1 MDGVVTEG
9 GSAVDESML
18 TGEPVP
24 VSKRVGDKVIG
35 ASLNTSGALVMRS
48 ERVGSATMLSQI
60 VQMVAQAQRSKAPMQ
75 RMADVVASYF
85 VVSVVAIAVL
95 TFFGWGFFGP
105 APSWVFGLINA
116 VAVLIIACP
125 CALGLAT
132 PTALMAGTGVAAR
145 HGILIKDAEA
155 LELIRHD
162 LAHIMARAVQD
173 IWPDVKVTIG
183 PVRDYGWFY
192 DFDRAEPF
200 TPEDLGQIEARMK
213 QIINARDPVKTEVWD
228 RDAAIAFYQ
237 AKNEPFKV
245 ELVEAIPADQKLRM
259 YWHGHWQDLCRGPHL
274 QHTGQVPADS
284 FKLMSVAGAYWRGDS
299 RNKQLQRIYGVA
311 FRNREDLK
319 AHLTMLEEAAKRDH
333 RKLGREMDLFHIQ
346 DEAPGMVFWHPNGWT
361 VYRQLEDYMRGRL
374 KSAGYKEIKTPQVV
388 DRVLWEKSGHWEAY
402 RENMFIVEV
411 DEEGAK
417 EKRINAL
424 KPMNCP
430 CHVQV
435 YNQGLKSYRDLPL
448 RLAEFGSCHRYESSG
463 SMHGLMR
470 VRGFTQD
477 DAHIF
482 CTEDQIEA
490 ECAGFIALLS
500 SVYKDLGFEK
510 FDIKLSTRPDVRVGS
525 DEVWDKA
532 ENALQKA
539 IEGLGL
545 PYTINPGDGAFYG
558 PKLDFK
564 LTDAIGREWQ
574 CGTFQA
580 DFNLPVRLDAE
591 FVGEDG
597 AKHRPVMLHRA
608 VLGSFERFI
617 GILIENYAGK
627 LPFWLAPRQVVVAS
641 IVSDADPFVHEIT
654 NALIKAGVRAEAD
667 TRNEKINYK
676 VREHSVGKVPVIL
689 AIGMKEVEERTVS
702 VRRLGDTRTE
712 TMSLDQALAEFGF
725 AALPPAGH

>member
-1 MDGVVTEG
+1 
-9 GSAVDESML
+9 
-18 TGEPVP
+18 
-24 VSKRVGDKVIG
+24 
-35 ASLNTSGALVMRS
+35 
-48 ERVGSATMLSQI
+48 
-60 VQMVAQAQRSKAPMQ
+60 
-75 RMADVVASYF
+75 
-85 VVSVVAIAVL
+85 
-95 TFFGWGFFGP
+95 
-105 APSWVFGLINA
+105 
-116 VAVLIIACP
+116 
-125 CALGLAT
+125 
-132 PTALMAGTGVAAR
+132 
-145 HGILIKDAEA
+145 
-155 LELIRHD
+155 
-162 LAHIMARAVQD
+162 
-173 IWPDVKVTIG
+173 
-183 PVRDYGWFY
+183 
-192 DFDRAEPF
+192 
-200 TPEDLGQIEARMK
+200 
-213 QIINARDPVKTEVWD
+213 
-228 RDAAIAFYQ
+228 
-237 AKNEPFKV
+237 
-245 ELVEAIPADQKLRM
+245 
-259 YWHGHWQDLCRGPHL
+259 
-274 QHTGQVPADS
+274 
-284 FKLMSVAGAYWRGDS
+284 
-299 RNKQLQRIYGVA
+299 
-311 FRNREDLK
+311 
-319 AHLTMLEEAAKRDH
+319 
-333 RKLGREMDLFHIQ
+333 
-346 DEAPGMVFWHPNGWT
+346 
-361 VYRQLEDYMRGRL
+361 
-374 KSAGYKEIKTPQVV
+374 
-388 DRVLWEKSGHWEAY
+388 
-402 RENMFIVEV
+402 MFIVEV

-430 CHVQV
+430 CHVQIF
-435 YNQGLKSYRDLPL
+435 NQGLKSYRDLPL

-532 ENALQKA
+532 EGALQKA

-545 PYTINPGDGAFYG
+545 PYQINEGDGAFYG

-580 DFNLPVRLDAE
+580 DFNLPNRLDAE

-608 VLGSFERFI
+608 ILGSFERFI

-627 LPFWLAPRQVVVAS
+627 FPFWLAPRQVVVAS
-641 IVSDADPFVHEIT
+641 IVSDADGYVHEVV
-654 NALIKAGVRAEAD
+654 NALKKAGVRAEAD

-702 VRRLGDTRTE
+702 VRRLGETRTD
-712 TMSLDQALAEFGF
+712 TISFDAAIATFGLD
-725 AALPPAGH
+725 ALPPAH